1 MSGPPSA
8 LLLAGYALVGGV
20 GTAAVASRNNPEGAQ
35 EALSA
40 LSELGQPTDADAVAR
55 KAGIA
60 AANAWRVAAAA
71 EFEVLAAAAR
81 KREAESKWFADYT
94 QALRDRAALRAQV
107 ERSAAAQVERNK
119 AVSGRATADA
129 VAQGVADPPRKKG
142 IFSALRSLLPGGK
155 KKSGA

>member
-1 MSGPPSA
+1 MNGPPSA
-8 LLLAGYALVGGV
+8 LLLTGYALAGGI
-20 GTAAVASRNNPEGAQ
+20 GAAAVASRNPEATQ

-81 KREAESKWFADYT
+81 KREAEAKWFADYNA
-94 QALRDRAALRAQV
+94 ALRDRAALRAQV
-107 ERSAAAQVERNK
+107 LRSAAAQVERNK
-119 AVSGRATADA
+119 AVSSRAAAEA

-142 IFSALRSLLPGGK
+142 VLSSLRSLLGGK
-155 KKSGA
+155 KRG